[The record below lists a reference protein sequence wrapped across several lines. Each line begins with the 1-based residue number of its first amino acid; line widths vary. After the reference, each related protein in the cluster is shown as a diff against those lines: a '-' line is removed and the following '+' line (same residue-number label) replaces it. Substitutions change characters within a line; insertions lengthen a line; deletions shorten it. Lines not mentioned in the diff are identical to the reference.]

1 MAPHMMVHF
10 EIPSD
15 NLERAK
21 KFYNDLFGW
30 KMEKMPGPM
39 QYWTFSTT
47 NDKNGVEQLQNISGG
62 VMERQM
68 PQQSITNYIC
78 VKSVDDY
85 SKKVERLGGKV
96 KVPKTEVLNLGW
108 FAICT
113 DTENNTFGLWETK
126 GG

>member
-1 MAPHMMVHF
+1 MAHTIVHF

-15 NLERAK
+15 NIKRAK

-30 KMEKMPGPM
+30 RMEKMPGSM
-39 QYWTFSTT
+39 EYWTFSTDS
-47 NDKNGVEQLQNISGG
+47 NKNSGEQQNIGG
-62 VMERQM
+62 V
-68 PQQSITNYIC
+68 PQQSITNYIS
-78 VKSVDDY
+78 VKSVDEY
-85 SKKVERLGGKV
+85 SKKVESLGGKV

-126 GG
+126 EG

>member
-1 MAPHMMVHF
+1 MAHTIVHF

-15 NLERAK
+15 NIERAK

-30 KMEKMPGPM
+30 KMEKMPGPTE
-39 QYWTFSTT
+39 YWTFATT
-47 NDKNGVEQLQNISGG
+47 PSDKNSDEQQNITGG
-62 VMERQM
+62 VMDRQM
-68 PQQSITNYIC
+68 PQQSITNYIS

-85 SKKVERLGGKV
+85 SKKVEGLGGKV

-126 GG
+126 ED

>member
-1 MAPHMMVHF
+1 MTPHTIVHF

-15 NLERAK
+15 NIERTK

-30 KMEKMPGPM
+30 NMEKMTGPIE
-39 QYWTFSTT
+39 YWTFSTT
-47 NDKNGVEQLQNISGG
+47 NGKNGGEQQNLSGG
-62 VMERQM
+62 VMERQT
-68 PQQSITNYIC
+68 PQQSITNYIG

-85 SKKVERLGGKV
+85 SKKVESLGGKV

-108 FAICT
+108 FAICA

>member
-1 MAPHMMVHF
+1 MAPHTIVHF

-15 NLERAK
+15 NIERAR

-30 KMEKMPGPM
+30 KMEKMPGSM
-39 QYWTFSTT
+39 EYWTFSTT
-47 NDKNGVEQLQNISGG
+47 NDKNGGDRQHLSGG

-68 PQQSITNYIC
+68 PQQSITNYIG
-78 VKSVDDY
+78 VKSVGDY
-85 SKKVERLGGKV
+85 SKKVESLGGKV

-126 GG
+126 AG

>member
-1 MAPHMMVHF
+1 MATIVHF

-15 NLERAK
+15 NIERAK

-30 KMEKMPGPM
+30 KMEKMPAPM
-39 QYWTFSTT
+39 EYWTFSTS
-47 NDKNGVEQLQNISGG
+47 NNKNASEQQNVSGG

-68 PQQSITNYIC
+68 PQQSITNYIG
-78 VKSVDDY
+78 VKSVEEY
-85 SKKVERLGGKV
+85 SKKVESLGGKV
-96 KVPKTEVLNLGW
+96 KVPKTEVLNFGW

-126 GG
+126 EG